1 MEVRALLLNCH
12 MSAPRAKQTVTFPF
26 YFFDKADVCIEPSI
40 MKAQYYLFLLQV
52 FLLQELTHHISN
64 LHVIQIRER
73 EVGIAFD
80 SFLRQ
85 MRHSDIEF
93 FTVLTP
99 MEVRARTGFHV
110 TQQHVNWLTSLTS
123 ITLYSDITF

>member
-1 MEVRALLLNCH
+1 
-12 MSAPRAKQTVTFPF
+12 
-26 YFFDKADVCIEPSI
+26 

-52 FLLQELTHHISN
+52 FLLQEFTHHISN

-73 EVGIAFD
+73 EVGITFD
-80 SFLRQ
+80 SHFRQ

-93 FTVLTP
+93 FTALTP
-99 MEVRARTGFHV
+99 MEMRARTGFHV